1 MEKQVLATRENY
13 RMILDDIAAEFGL
26 NPVTSVDSYNG
37 YPSGIITLLDGLES
51 EEQVE
56 QIKQKYP
63 QIWIFE
69 LWWKNGWNTRFR
81 LNSDCSNTA
90 YTFDDEVTH
99 YCDEYSSWWQ
109 KSDNP
114 HDIEL
119 FYLGESCEDDA
130 RNAIWNLH
138 RINKTLSIRNNK
150 PWDECGIAEYQNF
163 LNAINAIVEDIE
175 FGDNK
180 LDEYDEENL
189 SEAKE
194 HIEKIEKRV
203 EMTKEFVDIFNGMD
217 TNEGLV
223 IDLDNYARVFKLK
236 SMSYYDGDVTHKC
249 LAVGF
254 DPDSLP
260 KTDTEE

>member
-1 MEKQVLATRENY
+1 MEKQVLATKKNY
-13 RMILDDIAAEFGL
+13 REILDDIAAEFGL
-26 NPVTSVDSYNG
+26 NHVTSVNSYNG

-56 QIKQKYP
+56 QIIQKYP
-63 QIWIFE
+63 QIRIFE
-69 LWWKNGWNTRFR
+69 LQWKNGWDTRFR
-81 LNSDCSNTA
+81 RDNNHPNTA
-90 YTFDDEVTH
+90 YSLEDEVCH
-99 YCDEYSSWWQ
+99 YCDDYSSWWQ

-119 FYLGESCEDDA
+119 FYLGETCEDDA

-138 RINKTLSIRNNK
+138 HIDKTLSIRNNK

-163 LNAINAIVEDIE
+163 LNAINTIIEDIE
-175 FGDNK
+175 FGDNE
-180 LDEYDEENL
+180 LDEYKNEHL

-203 EMTKEFVDIFNGMD
+203 EMTKEFVDLFDNMNVND
-217 TNEGLV
+217 GLV
-223 IDLDNYARVFKLK
+223 IDLDNHARTFPLK
-236 SMSYYDGDVTHKC
+236 SMKYYDGDVTHKC

-254 DPDSLP
+254 DPEFLP
-260 KTDTEE
+260 NTDTEE